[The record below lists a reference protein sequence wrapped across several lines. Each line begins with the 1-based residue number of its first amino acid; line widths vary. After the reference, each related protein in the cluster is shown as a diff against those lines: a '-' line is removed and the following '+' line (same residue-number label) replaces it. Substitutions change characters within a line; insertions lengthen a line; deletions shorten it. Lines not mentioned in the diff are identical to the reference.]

1 MKQLAI
7 TALFSFIAS
16 AAFNQICE
24 PTVAYNFD
32 GNTLDVSGNDHVA
45 ELFYGASTASDYLEI
60 GYNDDDRAEI
70 PSEVLDELA
79 DFTVNFEFYL
89 NDLNLSG
96 LAPTNTFIAGASST
110 NESEFAISY
119 QPDIEAIV
127 VALKGSGEIFPIT
140 LSADNWYCL
149 VVKRAGSMVT
159 VYIDGT
165 EVSSISMSPSALSIQ
180 FLEIGQEL
188 DCVTGCYATN
198 QCLNGR
204 IDNFSIYP
212 CAIDNSSCQPF
223 IASCDTTLHYR
234 FEGDVIDE
242 SIFDYHGT
250 LNAGASTDLNIL
262 EIGYN
267 DDDYVEI
274 PVGAADGLNDFAISF
289 NFYLNALNNSGS
301 SPTNTFIAGTDGL
314 NMHELALSYES
325 SSNAFEVA
333 IHEVGGIIP
342 AAISPNTWYCV
353 TFYRSGDSVWI
364 ELNGTILPTTLITPE
379 GPLNIVFLEIGQEL
393 DCPAGCFAENQ
404 SLNGKMDNLII
415 QDCANTISCDPVSV
429 DIVSQSHSSLKLY
442 PNPATEYIVVED
454 ETPIIGIISVFDYT
468 GKLVNRTEG
477 NNTLKVIINTRNLDS
492 GMYSVIILNKELI
505 LTRKLSII
513 K

>member
-7 TALFSFIAS
+7 TVLFTFIAGS
-16 AAFNQICE
+16 AFNQACE

-32 GNTLDVSGNDHVA
+32 GNTLDVSGNDHDAV
-45 ELFYGASTASDYLEI
+45 LFYGASTTSDYLEI

-70 PSEVLDELA
+70 SPEVLDDLG

-96 LAPTNTFIAGASST
+96 SAPTNTFIAGASST

-127 VALKGSGEIFPIT
+127 VALKGSGEIFPISLT
-140 LSADNWYCL
+140 ADTWYCL
-149 VVKRAGSMVT
+149 VVKRTGSMVT

-212 CAIDNSSCQPF
+212 CALINSSCQPF
-223 IASCDTTLHYR
+223 MASCDTTLHYR
-234 FEGDVIDE
+234 FEGDVLDE
-242 SIFDYHGT
+242 SIFGYHGT
-250 LNAGASTDLNIL
+250 LNAGATTDLNIL
-262 EIGYN
+262 DIGYN

-289 NFYLNALNNSGS
+289 NFYLNELNNSGS
-301 SPTNTFIAGTDGL
+301 SPTNTFIAGTDGVY
-314 NMHELALSYES
+314 MHELALSYES

-342 AAISPNTWYCV
+342 ATISPNTWYCV
-353 TFYRSGDSVWI
+353 TFYRSADSVWI
-364 ELNGTILPTTLITPE
+364 ELDGTILPTTLTAPE
-379 GPLNIVFLEIGQEL
+379 GPLNITFLEIGQEL

-415 QDCANTISCDPVSV
+415 QECANTISCDPVSV
-429 DIVSQSHSSLKLY
+429 GIVSQSHSGFNLY
-442 PNPATEYIVVED
+442 PNPASDVVIVT
-454 ETPIIGIISVFDYT
+454 TPKSFSGNLIIMSATGQIVQSHTLDYT
-468 GKLVNRTEG
+468 EQHTIE
-477 NNTLKVIINTRNLDS
+477 IDS
-492 GMYSVIILNKELI
+492 LPDGMYIAILEDGNHTNT
-505 LTRKLSII
+505 TRFVVQR
-513 K
+513 

>member
-79 DFTVNFEFYL
+79 DFTVTFEFYL

-96 LAPTNTFIAGASST
+96 SAPTNTFIAGASST

-429 DIVSQSHSSLKLY
+429 NISSPSYSSFNIY
-442 PNPATEYIVVED
+442 PNPASEV
-454 ETPIIGIISVFDYT
+454 
-468 GKLVNRTEG
+468 
-477 NNTLKVIINTRNLDS
+477 VIINTPKSFSGNLIILSATGQIVQAHTLDNSEQHIVEIDS
-492 GMYSVIILNKELI
+492 LPEGMYIAIVMNGNYINSTSFVVE
-505 LTRKLSII
+505 R
-513 K
+513 